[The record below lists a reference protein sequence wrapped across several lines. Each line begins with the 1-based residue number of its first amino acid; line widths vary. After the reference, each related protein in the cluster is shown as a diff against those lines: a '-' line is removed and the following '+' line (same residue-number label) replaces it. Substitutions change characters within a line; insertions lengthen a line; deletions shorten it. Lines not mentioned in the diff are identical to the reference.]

1 MAKRTN
7 IVSEFIAFTKENK
20 SYWIVPVVLILLLM
34 AIILALGSTSA
45 APFIYTLF

>member
-7 IVSEFIAFTKENK
+7 IVSEFIAFIKESK
-20 SYWIVPVVLILLLM
+20 TYWIVPVVLILLLM
-34 AIILALGSTSA
+34 AVLLVFGSTSV